1 MERIIII
8 HWSSQ
13 TGPEPIIQYPP
24 EKPFPAKD
32 IFLKIWAKH
41 ELNKENSMITYEESE
56 NGFISIIQQFE
67 GEIWM
72 VILVYSQK
80 DMIEHFLIEV
90 SPDILAIISR
100 NLVELINTNKITR
113 AISEAYNTIKNY
125 SKLDREENLINFFQ
139 DKIKFT
145 ILQILRNGVI
155 SKSKLTNK
163 LRHDYGFST
172 VNIDLILTSF
182 FRESLI
188 VKQNVPGSEECYFL
202 VIDLS
207 CTRIPPNN
215 LTIDPLDTNIIKK
228 YQENIKNFY
237 FDYDKIIEVESKT
250 IIQTILLDKDVFT
263 LIKTLRERNLSV
275 NECLN
280 ILNNKEG
287 LFNELLNKKFIYEA
301 KGLVFIF
308 SDVRFIKFIPYY
320 IIEKL
325 IERYRNQDIS
335 LNEYLTHLKL
345 LTEQLDIHPF
355 LDYEIV

>member
-1 MERIIII
+1 MERIIIT
-8 HWSSQ
+8 HWNKQ

-41 ELNKENSMITYEESE
+41 ELNKENSMITYEEIE

-72 VILVYSQK
+72 VILVYLQK

-155 SKSKLTNK
+155 SKSKLTNI

-215 LTIDPLDTNIIKK
+215 LTIDRIDKNIIKK

-237 FDYDKIIEVESKT
+237 FDFDKIIEVESKT

-280 ILNNKEG
+280 ILSNKEG

-320 IIEKL
+320 VIEKL
-325 IERYRNQDIS
+325 IERYRNQKIS

-345 LTEQLDIHPF
+345 IVEQLEVHGY